1 MPDTTDPTP
10 AVAGDVPSGDQAA
23 GAAGRQH
30 VERRSGMVE
39 RRASTSRCCVCPG
52 SYDPVTNGHLDVIIR
67 AARLFDE
74 VRVAVLVNPSKQ
86 GMFSLDDRVEML
98 REATSDVGNV
108 TVESFDGLLVD
119 YCRARAVD
127 VIVKGVR
134 APSDVESE
142 LAMAQMNHRL
152 SGVETVLIPTS
163 PQWSFVASSLVK
175 QVATGGGDVS
185 GLVPDGVAARIARR
199 RRS

>member
-1 MPDTTDPTP
+1 VTT
-10 AVAGDVPSGDQAA
+10 AA
-23 GAAGRQH
+23 
-30 VERRSGMVE
+30 
-39 RRASTSRCCVCPG
+39 CPG
-52 SYDPVTNGHLDVIIR
+52 SFDPVTNGHLDVIIR

-175 QVATGGGDVS
+175 QVATGGGEVS

-199 RRS
+199 GRS

>member
-1 MPDTTDPTP
+1 VTT
-10 AVAGDVPSGDQAA
+10 AA
-23 GAAGRQH
+23 
-30 VERRSGMVE
+30 
-39 RRASTSRCCVCPG
+39 CPG
-52 SYDPVTNGHLDVIIR
+52 SFDPVTNGHLDIISR
-67 AARLFDE
+67 AARLFDG

-86 GMFSLDDRVEML
+86 GMFSVDDRVEML

-119 YCRARAVD
+119 YCSARAVD

-142 LAMAQMNHRL
+142 LAMAQMNNRL

-175 QVATGGGDVS
+175 QVAG
-185 GLVPDGVAARIARR
+185 RR
-199 RRS
+199 RRRLRLGSRRRGGADRTGGAAASHLLVGLAGHAAGRLR

>member
-1 MPDTTDPTP
+1 MIT
-10 AVAGDVPSGDQAA
+10 AA
-23 GAAGRQH
+23 
-30 VERRSGMVE
+30 
-39 RRASTSRCCVCPG
+39 CPG
-52 SYDPVTNGHLDVIIR
+52 SFDPVTNGHLDVISR
-67 AARLFDE
+67 AARLFDG
-74 VRVAVLVNPSKQ
+74 VRVAVLVNPFKQ
-86 GMFSLDDRVEML
+86 GMFSVDDREEML
-98 REATSDVGNV
+98 REATADVGNV

-175 QVATGGGDVS
+175 QVATGGGEVS

-199 RRS
+199 GRS

>member
-1 MPDTTDPTP
+1 MTT
-10 AVAGDVPSGDQAA
+10 AA
-23 GAAGRQH
+23 
-30 VERRSGMVE
+30 
-39 RRASTSRCCVCPG
+39 CPG
-52 SYDPVTNGHLDVIIR
+52 SFDPVTNGHLDVIIR

-175 QVATGGGDVS
+175 QVATGGGEVS

-199 RRS
+199 GRS

>member
-1 MPDTTDPTP
+1 MTT
-10 AVAGDVPSGDQAA
+10 AA
-23 GAAGRQH
+23 
-30 VERRSGMVE
+30 
-39 RRASTSRCCVCPG
+39 CPG
-52 SYDPVTNGHLDVIIR
+52 SFDPVTNGHLDVISR
-67 AARLFDE
+67 AAQLFDR

-86 GMFSLDDRVEML
+86 GMFSVDDRVEML

-152 SGVETVLIPTS
+152 SGVETVLLPTS

-185 GLVPDGVAARIARR
+185 GLVPAGVAARIARR
-199 RRS
+199 GRS

>member
-1 MPDTTDPTP
+1 MTT
-10 AVAGDVPSGDQAA
+10 AA
-23 GAAGRQH
+23 
-30 VERRSGMVE
+30 
-39 RRASTSRCCVCPG
+39 CPG
-52 SYDPVTNGHLDVIIR
+52 SFDPVTNGHLDVIIR

-185 GLVPDGVAARIARR
+185 GLVPNGVAARIARR
-199 RRS
+199 GRS

>member
-1 MPDTTDPTP
+1 MTT
-10 AVAGDVPSGDQAA
+10 AA
-23 GAAGRQH
+23 
-30 VERRSGMVE
+30 
-39 RRASTSRCCVCPG
+39 CPG
-52 SYDPVTNGHLDVIIR
+52 SFDPVTNGHLDVIIR

-175 QVATGGGDVS
+175 QVATGGGEVS
-185 GLVPDGVAARIARR
+185 SLVPDSVAARIARR
-199 RRS
+199 GRS